1 MPEAPNGE
9 LTPDETLVQRSRGG
23 DGAAREELFRRH
35 YGVAYRVAYRLL
47 GHEQDA
53 LDAVQDGFLKAITHL
68 DDFDGRSAFRTWL
81 VVIVNNAALD
91 AGRRRGRRPTRSLN
105 DSESQK
111 IEPVREDDP
120 AHGLHRDDLRHALDA
135 ALASLSPPVRTAFVL
150 FAEAGLSYKEI
161 AAELTIPQGTVMS
174 RIFAA
179 RQKLQSLIDLDR
191 ISGI

>member
-23 DGAAREELFRRH
+23 DGVAREELFRRH
-35 YGVAYRVAYRLL
+35 FGVAYRVAYRHL

-91 AGRRRGRRPTRSLN
+91 AGRRRGRRSTRPLN
-105 DSESQK
+105 DSETGGS
-111 IEPVREDDP
+111 EPVGEDDP
-120 AHGLHRDDLRHALDA
+120 AHGLYREDLRRTLDTALDR
-135 ALASLSPPVRTAFVL
+135 LSPAVRTAFVL

-161 AAELTIPQGTVMS
+161 AAELKIPQGTVMS

-179 RQKLQSLIDLDR
+179 RQKLQASIDLDR
-191 ISGI
+191 IDEI